1 MPVGPEPH
9 ARRMR
14 SRVVLLGLMGAGAG
28 ALMIAPLLS
37 RPHAVDAGVFPDADS
52 CIASGRYDTTT
63 CERAFTEAAQHDLEH
78 APRYA
83 NRADCEADFAP
94 GSCHTIT
101 PPNDTVS
108 FFAPAMAGVM
118 IGGALAA
125 ASARSTP
132 PTIQPV
138 YRSCTADPQD
148 RCQPGATGGAGG
160 GGWHGGLYT
169 CSGYRVGSSYGLTRV
184 EPAAFSPARAST
196 MSRGGFGARARAA
209 SAAS

>member
-1 MPVGPEPH
+1 
-9 ARRMR
+9 MR

-37 RPHAVDAGVFPDADS
+37 RHHAVDAGVFPDLDS
-52 CIASGRYDTTT
+52 CTASGRYSITT
-63 CERAFTEAAQHDLEH
+63 CEQAFAEAQHHDLEH

-101 PPNDTVS
+101 PPNDPGA
-108 FFAPAMAGVM
+108 FFAPVMAGVL
-118 IGGALAA
+118 IGAVAGAATAA
-125 ASARSTP
+125 GTP

-148 RCQPGATGGAGG
+148 RCQPGAAGG
-160 GGWHGGLYT
+160 GGWRGGFYT
-169 CSGYRVGSSYGLTRV
+169 CSGYRVGSSYGMTRV
-184 EPAAFSPARAST
+184 EPAAFSPVRTST
-196 MSRGGFGARARAA
+196 LSRGGFGARARAA